1 MKTETVVRTIFGV
14 ACSMNV
20 AAWLAWENPISW
32 PFLFLVCVQWG
43 MCELL
48 MADDRRANDQ
58 AHLSAPG
65 GRAERNQKEQ

>member
-20 AAWLAWENPISW
+20 AAWFAWENPISW
-32 PFLFLVCVQWG
+32 MFLFVVVGQWG

-48 MADDRRANDQ
+48 MADGRRANGSCSVSTP
-58 AHLSAPG
+58 ARPAPP
-65 GRAERNQKEQ
+65 RSRTW